1 MQVDY
6 AVELGRDD
14 ETLDFP
20 WATPGG
26 GPRYYD
32 LKRDHDAIEYIAEAA
47 RAVEL
52 REFLISVNS
61 KSSLLESAKCD
72 TWSTTEINP
81 EEKIFDLPWKFGS
94 YVDLLFSEQ
103 EARFSFEQHERL
115 LKELTGLLKR
125 APEIS
130 DSAEFLLRRCFL
142 HENDDIREGYYVTF
156 YLFGFGQDEAEARR
170 QWGIGLKLV
179 TSAIG
184 QLSVRLTAL

>member
-14 ETLDFP
+14 ETLDLP

-32 LKRDHDAIEYIAEAA
+32 LKRDHDAIEYIEEAA
-47 RAVEL
+47 RAIEL

-61 KSSLLESAKCD
+61 KASLLESAKCD
-72 TWSTTEINP
+72 AWSSTEINP

-103 EARFSFEQHERL
+103 EPRFSFEQHEKL

-125 APEIS
+125 APEIP
-130 DSAEFLLRRCFL
+130 DSVEFLLRRCFF
-142 HENDDIREGYYVTF
+142 HENDDVREGYHITF
-156 YLFGFGQDEAEARR
+156 YLFGYGKHEAEARL

-179 TSAIG
+179 TAAIS
-184 QLSVRLTAL
+184 QLSFRPSAL

>member
-26 GPRYYD
+26 NPRYYD
-32 LKRDHDAIEYIAEAA
+32 LKRDQGAIEHIEEAA
-47 RAVEL
+47 RAMEL

-61 KSSLLESAKCD
+61 QSSPLESAKCD
-72 TWSTTEINP
+72 AWSSAEINP
-81 EEKIFDLPWKFGS
+81 EEEIFGLPWKFGS
-94 YVDLLFSEQ
+94 YVDLLFSQQ
-103 EARFSFEQHERL
+103 EVRFSFEHHEKL

-125 APEIS
+125 APEIP
-130 DSAEFLLRRCFL
+130 DSAEFLLRRCFF
-142 HENDDIREGYYVTF
+142 HENEDVREGFYMTF
-156 YLFGFGQDEAEARR
+156 YLFGYGKDEEDARR

-179 TSAIG
+179 TAALG
-184 QLSVRLTAL
+184 QLSFRLSAL